1 MALHKEG
8 GGWQFECPKVA
19 FICKADMPSV
29 RATSTNARRVI
40 DAYGD
45 QVRRWSVTGLWWDED
60 DIENMREE
68 GEEEEAEEDEEE
80 DVDYDE

>member
-1 MALHKEG
+1 
-8 GGWQFECPKVA
+8 
-19 FICKADMPSV
+19 MPSV